1 MVKYSRMNAL
11 KQLSILMA
19 QNKKPGE
26 LVHRPN
32 ILGRQFIILPLNIKQ
47 KGPHISN

>member
-1 MVKYSRMNAL
+1 MNAF

-19 QNKKPGE
+19 PKKKPGE

-32 ILGRQFIILPLNIKQ
+32 IQGGQFITLPLAIKR
-47 KGPHISN
+47 KGPHI